1 MHQSQTIESTDQ
13 EETSYLTT
21 VGLAHRLDEEKK
33 RTADVLFSAPQKDA
47 TSETTKTLSVTRFA
61 DMRLSSSLLRGL
73 SEAGFLHPSPVQ
85 IKAIPLGRMGLDM
98 IVQAKSG
105 TGKTVVFVVVLLEA
119 IDPQRPVLQALVLSP
134 TREIALQSQTVFQRL
149 GAHIPGLKCQLFV
162 GGLPLADDLCRLQ
175 QCHIAVGTPG
185 RVRYL
190 IETGYMSVDQVRHLV
205 LDEADL
211 LLAGGAEAKLT
222 GGSTNNAFPADV
234 NYIWWSLPQNKQML
248 ALSATYTDY
257 LVEEHLQRYMNHPA
271 LVRLVSHDPALLG
284 VRQFF
289 LLISPPDRSPASVF
303 AAKVNTLCKLLSSV
317 EFQQCLIF
325 SNFHNSAQDL
335 CDALHSRGWP
345 VSYISS
351 NLDQE
356 QRFRAFNRLRAFHC
370 RVLVSTDLTSRGIDA
385 ENVNLVVSLEVPW
398 EHEIYVHR
406 VGRAGRF
413 GSYGASVLI
422 VADVAEEKHL
432 LKRLQ
437 SKCPTN
443 INQLPDPVPAD
454 LAHPDCSVD
463 LDSLV
468 TVVNCLGDVSNR
480 GLPQKRR
487 NQHTSNAPPVAS
499 HKHDRLKQM
508 PVEQSNHKASSA
520 DENGLHRTQVTA
532 KRTQD
537 SCSPP
542 MVPSSQLPNLLAE
555 YLHSIKLSLFETDC
569 SQTNVSHLNAL
580 ESSLLQQL
588 DDYMNKA
595 IPLCNQQ
602 DTHGF
607 EQTQQSLPEKQ
618 FMPPRKEFP
627 KHVHH
632 SVIEP
637 VTTGPTLDICGAE
650 LKKNLHPAEIQWTAQ
665 QIAAWYKYHE
675 LANYARSY
683 YSCWQSAINEY
694 TVIMKRLT
702 LAKKS

>member
-1 MHQSQTIESTDQ
+1 MHHSQTIESTDH
-13 EETSYLTT
+13 EEASYSTP

-33 RTADVLFSAPQKDA
+33 RTADVLFSVPQKDGN
-47 TSETTKTLSVTRFA
+47 SETTKTLSITRFA
-61 DMRLSSSLLRGL
+61 DLQLSSPLLRGL
-73 SEAGFLHPSPVQ
+73 SEAGFSRPSPVQ

-119 IDPQRPVLQALVLSP
+119 IDAQRPVLQALVLSP

-257 LVEEHLQRYMNHPA
+257 LVEEHLQRYMNNPA

-289 LLISPPDRSPASVF
+289 LLITSPDRSPASVF

-325 SNFHNSAQDL
+325 SNFHSSAQDL

-351 NLDQE
+351 TLDQE

-422 VADVAEEKHL
+422 VADLAEEKHL

-443 INQLPDPVPAD
+443 INQLPGK
-454 LAHPDCSVD
+454 L
-463 LDSLV
+463 LFDS
-468 TVVNCLGDVSNR
+468 N
-480 GLPQKRR
+480 
-487 NQHTSNAPPVAS
+487 
-499 HKHDRLKQM
+499 
-508 PVEQSNHKASSA
+508 
-520 DENGLHRTQVTA
+520 
-532 KRTQD
+532 
-537 SCSPP
+537 
-542 MVPSSQLPNLLAE
+542 
-555 YLHSIKLSLFETDC
+555 
-569 SQTNVSHLNAL
+569 
-580 ESSLLQQL
+580 
-588 DDYMNKA
+588 
-595 IPLCNQQ
+595 
-602 DTHGF
+602 
-607 EQTQQSLPEKQ
+607 
-618 FMPPRKEFP
+618 
-627 KHVHH
+627 
-632 SVIEP
+632 
-637 VTTGPTLDICGAE
+637 
-650 LKKNLHPAEIQWTAQ
+650 
-665 QIAAWYKYHE
+665 
-675 LANYARSY
+675 
-683 YSCWQSAINEY
+683 
-694 TVIMKRLT
+694 
-702 LAKKS
+702 

>member
-1 MHQSQTIESTDQ
+1 MS
-13 EETSYLTT
+13 
-21 VGLAHRLDEEKK
+21 
-33 RTADVLFSAPQKDA
+33 
-47 TSETTKTLSVTRFA
+47 
-61 DMRLSSSLLRGL
+61 
-73 SEAGFLHPSPVQ
+73 
-85 IKAIPLGRMGLDM
+85 
-98 IVQAKSG
+98 
-105 TGKTVVFVVVLLEA
+105 
-119 IDPQRPVLQALVLSP
+119 
-134 TREIALQSQTVFQRL
+134 
-149 GAHIPGLKCQLFV
+149 
-162 GGLPLADDLCRLQ
+162 GLPLADDLCRLQ

-190 IETGYMSVDQVRHLV
+190 IESGYMSVDQVRHLV

-257 LVEEHLQRYMNHPA
+257 LVEEHLQRYMNNPA

-289 LLISPPDRSPASVF
+289 LLISSPDRSPASVF

-325 SNFHNSAQDL
+325 SNFHSSAQDL

-351 NLDQE
+351 TLDQE

-422 VADVAEEKHL
+422 VADLAEERHL

-454 LAHPDCSVD
+454 LAHPDCSID

-480 GLPQKRR
+480 SLPQKRR
-487 NQHTSNAPPVAS
+487 NQRTYNVPPVAL
-499 HKHDRLKQM
+499 HRHDRLEKM
-508 PVEQSNHKASSA
+508 PADQSDHKDSSTG
-520 DENGLHRTQVTA
+520 EHESHQTQVTA
-532 KRTQD
+532 KPTQD
-537 SCSPP
+537 SCCPLT
-542 MVPSSQLPNLLAE
+542 VSSFQLPDLLNE

-569 SQTNVSHLNAL
+569 SQTDVSHLNAL
-580 ESSLLQQL
+580 ESSLLKQL
-588 DDYMNKA
+588 DGYLNKA
-595 IPLCNQQ
+595 IPLCNHEE
-602 DTHGF
+602 THGL
-607 EQTQQSLPEKQ
+607 EQTQQSLPKKQ
-618 FMPPRKEFP
+618 VMPPRKEPP

-632 SVIEP
+632 SVIKH
-637 VTTGPTLDICGAE
+637 VTNDPILDGRCDTE
-650 LKKNLHPAEIQWTAQ
+650 SKNTLHPTEFQWTAQ

-683 YSCWQSAINEY
+683 YSCWQSAITEY
-694 TVIMKRLT
+694 TAIMERLT
-702 LAKKS
+702 LAKKADDYL